1 MSPRGLD
8 LDFEDQLAKGASPL
22 IHLIEFLGQGL
33 PNPPAEGG
41 VIPNLRLERVTEGL
55 LHFKDCRGLPN
66 LDDFSATESPNDIA
80 GGWAVAEADGIGLYF
95 NRPSDQAPLAFCCER
110 LLGLVYE
117 GYTATDEFTYFQV
130 NFTRARSDPEQ
141 KGGYQAGFVKGASGA
156 FYGAVRLI
164 ACLGS
169 TCGPGPY
176 NEDSVAFPNGGQD
189 FAFHADT
196 GIKVQLKGG
205 SGGGPILNEI
215 PGGPMAWV
223 YPDFGAMGISAAEMA
238 GAGAKGG
245 FYSFFGISGACDE
258 NALCFTCCLNKP
270 QTAKWLAYMRNRSVT
285 IIDIP
290 PQYNNG
296 LITVVGAS
304 NAAQGFGQLDLG
316 RQFAGFPH
324 WRGLQSPLG
333 SSAQLIVNG
342 ADYPFHKVS
351 LTNGAGGYPD
361 LEINYAALGV
371 SEEQWVW
378 GGDVYRVVGAEAAA
392 LPSFD
397 ICTADVPVEALGK
410 MWTGL
415 GRENIVFD
423 GIRETGDLRG
433 QGVNIQLPATDL
445 ASVVAQLRQTHHRG
459 GTVNVYAAHW
469 DEASGKVIGE
479 PKLVSSGFSQGGF
492 EVKEVVPE
500 DPEQPAYAV
509 ITARIASRVAELD
522 KRTGIVTNKTSHN
535 VYYPSDDFFLG
546 LEEWI
551 GKEIPWGQDE

>member
-8 LDFEDQLAKGASPL
+8 LDFEDRLALGASPL

-33 PNPPAEGG
+33 PTPPAEGG

-55 LHFKDCRGLPN
+55 LHFKDLRGLPN
-66 LDDFSATESPNDIA
+66 LDEFTATEAPNDID
-80 GGWAVAEADGIGLYF
+80 GGWAVPEADGIGLYF
-95 NRPSDQAPLAFCCER
+95 HRPSDGQDLAFCCER
-110 LLGLVYE
+110 MLGLIYN
-117 GYTATDEFTYFQV
+117 GYTATDEFTYFQM
-130 NFTRARSDPEQ
+130 NFTKARSDPSGL
-141 KGGYQAGFVKGASGA
+141 GGWQGSFVRGANSTW
-156 FYGAVRLI
+156 YGAVRLVS
-164 ACLGS
+164 CLGT
-169 TCGPGPY
+169 TCGSGPW
-176 NEDSVAFPNGGQD
+176 NEDSFAFPNGGRD
-189 FAFHADT
+189 FSFHADT

-205 SGGGPILNEI
+205 SGGGPVLNQI
-215 PGGPMAWV
+215 AGGPMAWV
-223 YPDFGAMGISAAEMA
+223 YPGFGAMGINAADMV

-245 FYSFFGISGACDE
+245 FYSYFGINGACDE
-258 NALCFTCCLNKP
+258 NAFCFTCCHTQP
-270 QTAKWLAYMRNRSVT
+270 QRAKWLAYMRNRSVT

-290 PQYNNG
+290 PQYNDG

-316 RQFAGFPH
+316 RQFAGSPQ

-333 SSAQLIVNG
+333 SQAQVIVNG
-342 ADYPFHKVS
+342 TDFPFHKVS
-351 LTNGAGGYPD
+351 LRFGADGYPD
-361 LEINYAALGV
+361 LEINYADLGV
-371 SEEQWVW
+371 DETQWVW

-410 MWTGL
+410 TWTGL
-415 GRENIVFD
+415 GRENVQFD

-433 QGVNIQLPATDL
+433 QGLNIQLPATDL

-479 PKLVSSGFSQGGF
+479 PKLISSGFSQGGF
-492 EVKEVVPE
+492 EVKEVVPD
-500 DPEQPAYAV
+500 DPEQPAYAI

-522 KRTGIVTNKTSHN
+522 KRTGILTNKASHN
-535 VYYPSDDFFLG
+535 VYYPDDDFFLG
-546 LEEWI
+546 IEEWI